1 MPAFPELCD
10 ELAIVDRDLMEGQ
23 ERIAHQA
30 EVVRELDAGGHDTT
44 DAQNLL
50 RVMQHSLDAVTT
62 HRQQIVRELSWD
74 DPDERRYR
82 AGVESR

>member
-10 ELAIVDRDLMEGQ
+10 ELAIVDRDLTEGQ
-23 ERIAHQA
+23 ARIARQA

-50 RVMQHSLDAVTT
+50 RVMQQSLDVVTA
-62 HRQQIVRELSWD
+62 HRRQIVGELSL
-74 DPDERRYR
+74 
-82 AGVESR
+82 